1 MEFRIAVPVERSEE
15 FKASLFDFLDT
26 VSRAGRNGFAVHSV
40 EPNGDRLIQRVYF
53 ESEQTAVEFQSRWSR
68 QAAE

>member
-15 FKASLFDFLDT
+15 FKASLFDFLDS

-40 EPNGDRLIQRVYF
+40 EPDGDDLIQYVYF
-53 ESEQTAVEFQSRWSR
+53 ESDQTAAEFKSLWSA